1 MKQCAGNAFNCFSR
15 RFSLCTIR
23 VRNSP
28 KTTKSAFRFLPCVGA
43 FALAPHP
50 LLLLFEFYPL
60 SCSFICFCKDRY
72 CYAICITQEQKKS
85 LFYGYQLLCSFS
97 LVQTVFNLLPRPRWG
112 AHSREFHGKNIV
124 LSNKLP
130 AVRVLFSVLFCLLFA
145 CFRKTNT
152 KPLPLKN
159 WRPCVCC

>member
-50 LLLLFEFYPL
+50 LLLQFEFYPL

-72 CYAICITQEQKKS
+72 CYAICITKEQKKS
-85 LFYGYQLLCSFS
+85 IFYCCYSA
-97 LVQTVFNLLPRPRWG
+97 VIRIG
-112 AHSREFHGKNIV
+112 AY
-124 LSNKLP
+124 
-130 AVRVLFSVLFCLLFA
+130 CLLFGCYSVVIA
-145 CFRKTNT
+145 CSFLSETVGKTG
-152 KPLPLKN
+152 KIPPLLLFFVV
-159 WRPCVCC
+159 CVKSIGDCD